1 MNIEFSIKTDPLDHI
16 MIEEVVSYT
25 QTNSEILIFTVN
37 GLATIIDEEDIEDFC
52 VYGLGE

>member
-1 MNIEFSIKTDPLDHI
+1 MNIEFSTKRDPLDRI

-37 GLATIIDEEDIEDFC
+37 GLATIIAEEDIEDFC